1 MTVRRAAVASSI
13 AALVFVVM
21 TIAVAGADQQYRVEG
36 KDTFVIGSRDMR
48 SEIGYKG
55 TQKLHIQSVHGG
67 RKYTATV
74 SYQRTDQG
82 AITRAQGSYVSTI
95 SDAGDQADGSNND
108 PDYLTI
114 LNQPF
119 AVQLDAPTLHDLA
132 HLHGSVPFDFP
143 SPITGAPLHGQLRHA
158 PDGIINGTRV
168 MGVAFEAN
176 GPLHGSLPD
185 HPELSLSG
193 MIVMK
198 GTAYYTYADAL
209 LLGLDATLRIAGTV
223 DGTSARNGVEITYAR
238 SIRAVPAPSGPP
250 DPHRLVDE
258 AHP

>member
-21 TIAVAGADQQYRVEG
+21 TVAAASADQQYRVEG
-36 KDTFVIGSRDMR
+36 RDTFVIGARDMR
-48 SEIGYKG
+48 SEIAYKG
-55 TQKLHIQSVHGG
+55 TQTLHVQNVRGG
-67 RKYTATV
+67 RKYVATV
-74 SYQRTDQG
+74 TYERNDQG
-82 AITRAQGSYVSTI
+82 AISRARGSYESTI
-95 SDAGDQADGSNND
+95 SASGDQADGANND

-119 AVQLDAPTLHDLA
+119 AVQLDAPTLHDLS
-132 HLHGSVPFDFP
+132 HLGGSVPFDFP

-158 PDGIINGTRV
+158 PDGVINGTHV
-168 MGVAFEAN
+168 LGVAFEAS

-185 HPELSLSG
+185 HPEMSLSG
-193 MIVMK
+193 TIVMK

-223 DGTSARNGVEITYAR
+223 DGSSDRNRVEITYAR
-238 SIRAVPAPSGPP
+238 SIRATAPAGVPS
-250 DPHRLVDE
+250 PHRVVDDTR
-258 AHP
+258 

>member
-21 TIAVAGADQQYRVEG
+21 TVAVAAADQQYRVDG
-36 KDTFVIGSRDMR
+36 RDTFVIGSREMR
-48 SEIGYKG
+48 SDIAYKG
-55 TQKLHIQSVHGG
+55 TQTLHIQSVRGG
-67 RKYTATV
+67 HRYTATV
-74 SYQRTDQG
+74 TYQRNDQG
-82 AITRAQGSYVSTI
+82 AITRARGSYESTI
-95 SDAGDQADGSNND
+95 SASGDQADGANND

-132 HLHGSVPFDFP
+132 HLGGSVPFDFP

-158 PDGIINGTRV
+158 PDGIINGTHV
-168 MGVAFEAN
+168 LGVAFEAS

-185 HPELSLSG
+185 HPEMSLSG
-193 MIVMK
+193 TIVMK

-223 DGTSARNGVEITYAR
+223 DGSRDYNSVEITYTR
-238 SIRAVPAPSGPP
+238 SIRATPAPAGPP
-250 DPHRLVDE
+250 NPHRVVE
-258 AHP
+258 ASPH

>member
-1 MTVRRAAVASSI
+1 MTVRRFAVANAV

-21 TIAVAGADQQYRVEG
+21 TVTVAAADQNYRVDG
-36 KDTFVIGSRDMR
+36 RDTFVIGSRDMR
-48 SEIGYKG
+48 SEIAYRG
-55 TQKLHIQSVHGG
+55 TQTLHIQRVRGG

-74 SYQRTDQG
+74 TYERNDQG
-82 AITRAQGSYVSTI
+82 TLSRSRGSYESTI
-95 SDAGDQADGSNND
+95 SAAGDQADGSNND

-119 AVQLDAPTLHDLA
+119 AVQLDGPTLHDLA
-132 HLHGSVPFDFP
+132 HLGGAVPFDFP

-158 PDGIINGTRV
+158 PDGIINGTHV
-168 MGVAFEAN
+168 LGVAFEAS

-185 HPELSLSG
+185 HPEISLSG
-193 MIVMK
+193 TIVMK

-223 DGTSARNGVEITYAR
+223 DGSSDRTSVEITYLR
-238 SIRAVPAPSGPP
+238 SIHATPAPAGPP
-250 DPHRLVDE
+250 NPHRLVDA
-258 AHP
+258 AHR